1 MNTNLDVDQL
11 NQFSPINGMKA
22 KNVRAL
28 LAKIE
33 VRTARS
39 GETLFKKRDKEKR
52 SFYLLDGK
60 IELRDSGAVVQTIV
74 GGSDDARSPVSPTL
88 PREHTAFAVD
98 EVTFFS
104 IDSEFLDVAITLD
117 QTGIYEVSDFSSQQD
132 GDQGDWMTALLRIK
146 TFQMIPPQNI
156 QKIFMRMTQINHKV
170 GDIVLKQGTPA
181 DYFYVIRTGRC
192 LVTRES
198 PAGNNNVNLA
208 ELTIGDTFG
217 EEALLAETERS
228 ATVTM
233 LTDGTLM
240 RLARQD
246 FQALLSEPMLNWVEH
261 DEADA
266 LASDG
271 VEWLD
276 VRLPS
281 EFKDSGREGALNIP
295 LYMLRHKLDQLSSKS
310 RYLICCDTGRRSSA
324 AAFIMNQ
331 KSFNTVVLKGGLNCI
346 EN

>member
-1 MNTNLDVDQL
+1 MNTNLDVAQIS
-11 NQFSPINGMKA
+11 QFSPINGMKT
-22 KNVRAL
+22 KNIRAL
-28 LAKIE
+28 LEKID
-33 VRTARS
+33 VQTASPGATVFR
-39 GETLFKKRDKEKR
+39 KRDKEKR
-52 SFYLLDGK
+52 SFYLIDGK
-60 IELRDSGAVVQTIV
+60 IELRDGGAVIQTIE
-74 GGSDDARSPVSPTL
+74 GGTDEARKPVSPTI
-88 PREHTAFAVD
+88 PREHTAFAVG
-98 EVTFFS
+98 EVTYFS
-104 IDSEFLDVAITLD
+104 IDSEFLDVALTLD

-132 GDQGDWMTALLRIK
+132 GEQGDWMTALLRIK

-156 QKIFMRMTQINHKV
+156 QQIFMRMTQVNHKS
-170 GDIVLKQGTPA
+170 GDVVLKQGSSG

-208 ELTIGDTFG
+208 ELTVGDTFG
-217 EEALLAETERS
+217 EEALLTETKRS

-233 LTDGTLM
+233 LTDGVLM

-246 FQALLSEPMLNWVEH
+246 FQSLLSEPLLDWVDH
-261 DEADA
+261 DEADS
-266 LASDG
+266 LASND

-295 LYMLRHKLDQLSSKS
+295 LYMLRHKLDLLNSKS
-310 RYLICCDTGRRSSA
+310 RYLVCCDTGRRSSA
-324 AAFIMNQ
+324 AAFILNQ
-331 KSFNTVVLKGGLNCI
+331 KSFQTVVLKGGLNCT